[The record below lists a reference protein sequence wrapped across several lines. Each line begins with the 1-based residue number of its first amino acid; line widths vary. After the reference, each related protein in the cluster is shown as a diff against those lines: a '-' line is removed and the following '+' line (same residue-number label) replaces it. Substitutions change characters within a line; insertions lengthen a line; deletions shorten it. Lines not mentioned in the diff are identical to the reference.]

1 MTIEERLQQL
11 EDDRA
16 IRDLK
21 ARYLRACDSQDPGTV
36 ADCLLPDVRV
46 RFEGFPPFDNRD
58 DFVAIYRQFGCAPG
72 IHDIH
77 HAANGV
83 ITFDSDER
91 ARGQWGL
98 SFHNINLAERTL
110 TQFGIEYD
118 DLYVKRE
125 GRWWIAETASRK
137 KSELVQVVDANGNLR
152 VTAMGHTDSAFGKA
166 ATDD

>member
-1 MTIEERLQQL
+1 MTIEDRLQRL
-11 EDDRA
+11 ENDRA

-46 RFEGFPPFDNRD
+46 RFEGFPPFDNRV

-72 IHDIH
+72 IFDIH

-83 ITFDSDER
+83 ITFESADR
-91 ARGQWGL
+91 AAGQW
-98 SFHNINLAERTL
+98 SMTFHNINLTKRSL

-118 DLYVKRE
+118 DVYVKQD

-137 KSELVQVVDANGNLR
+137 KSVLIETVTEDGATR
-152 VTAMGHTDSAFGKA
+152 VIEMGRTKPQFGEP
-166 ATDD
+166 